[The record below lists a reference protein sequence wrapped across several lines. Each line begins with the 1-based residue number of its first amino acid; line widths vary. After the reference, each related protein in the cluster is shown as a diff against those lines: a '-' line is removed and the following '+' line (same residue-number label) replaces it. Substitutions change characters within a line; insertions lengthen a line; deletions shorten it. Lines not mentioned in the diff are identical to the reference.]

1 MAQLAGPYEIFEL
14 KDGESKELTVTRYE
28 YGTVIIHPRYP
39 GAPPSKEIAAVR
51 LYIRPEEKP
60 AGVPY
65 WDITSQ
71 TLIAQ
76 LRPFLEAMPPTGLRI
91 RLTAH
96 GIPPSKRYSLEVLG
110 P

>member
-1 MAQLAGPYEIFEL
+1 MAQLISPYEIFEL
-14 KDGESKELTVTRYE
+14 RDGESRELTVQKYE
-28 YGTVIIHPRYP
+28 SGTVVIHPRYP
-39 GAPPSKEIAAVR
+39 GAPTSKEISAVR
-51 LYIRPEEKP
+51 LYVPPAEKP

-91 RLTAH
+91 RLIAH
-96 GIPPSKRYSLEVLG
+96 GIPPSKRYSLEVLA